1 MKQLVE
7 CPPADARVFFVDQS
21 DVGLYPKVGPDW
33 GPRGEQMKVY
43 TRGKNQ
49 KTYLFGALDAHTE
62 DLIVGFWPRKN
73 SVAFVDFLR
82 QLLAS
87 VPEGE
92 IHLVLDNYGVHK
104 SKRTCQFLAR
114 EAAQRLHFHSLP
126 TYSPWL
132 NPIEISWRVIKR
144 RAGTNKWR
152 DSIESVHHDFA
163 ATLAGMGATLTAPST
178 HYVYLQGMT

>member
-7 CPPADARVFFVDQS
+7 EPPEGSRVFFVDQS

-33 GPRGEQMKVY
+33 GPRGEQMKVH

-49 KTYLFGALDAHTE
+49 KTYLFGALDAHTGE
-62 DLIVGFWPRKN
+62 LVVGFWPRKN
-73 SVAFVDFLR
+73 SAAFVDFLQR
-82 QLLAS
+82 LLAS
-87 VPEGE
+87 VAKGE

-104 SKRTCQFLAR
+104 SKRTCQFLESEPGR
-114 EAAQRLHFHSLP
+114 RLHFHFLP

-132 NPIEISWRVIKR
+132 NPIETTWRVIKR

-152 DSIESVHHDFA
+152 DTIEIIHQEFA
-163 ATLAGMGATLTAPST
+163 ATMAAMGALLTAPSAYYT
-178 HYVYLQGMT
+178 RQQGTT